1 MWIEWEKGLPAKP
14 EIGKIAKAMGVT
26 RLHAAA
32 ACMEVWSWAED
43 QTETG
48 HIATSPDEISESV
61 RIPGIGEA
69 MLDAGWLIQLDDGIS
84 IPNFERHNGMPAKR
98 RALKMLRMRITRAE
112 RREQLLTQTDNK
124 TGTF

>member
-1 MWIEWEKGLPAKP
+1 
-14 EIGKIAKAMGVT
+14 
-26 RLHAAA
+26 
-32 ACMEVWSWAED
+32 MEVWSWAED

-69 MLDAGWLIQLDDGIS
+69 MLDAGWLIRLDDGIS

-98 RALKMLRMRITRAE
+98 RALRMLHMRLVRAE
-112 RREQLLTQTDNK
+112 KKAKLLTQQEHNST
-124 TGTF
+124 TFVT